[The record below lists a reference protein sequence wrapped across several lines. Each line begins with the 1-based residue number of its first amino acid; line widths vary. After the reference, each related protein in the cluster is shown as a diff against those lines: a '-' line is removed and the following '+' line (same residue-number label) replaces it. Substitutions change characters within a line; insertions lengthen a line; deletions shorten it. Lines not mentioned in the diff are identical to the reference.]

1 MRLACGRARLA
12 IANFLFDISEPAGK
26 EITIRACFG
35 ATPKPARGTRAL
47 PNASTM
53 LPTIDG
59 VLLVDKAEGMTS
71 HDVVAVVRRQLGT
84 KKVGH
89 CGTLDPIATGL
100 LILTIG
106 RGTKIQDLLMSE
118 DKEYAGTFVLGIA
131 TDTQDREGKVM
142 QERAVPELS
151 EDQIRAAFEK
161 FRGDFYQTPPMVSA
175 KKHGGVPLYKL
186 ARQGKVVERE
196 PRLVHVYRHTIDR
209 IALPEID
216 FSVLCSKGFYVR
228 TYVHDIGEILGCG
241 AHLKTLRR
249 TKSGRFDVA
258 NAITVDEIK
267 NWPREET
274 LKRLLTLPE
283 VSRMRG
289 A

>member
-1 MRLACGRARLA
+1 MSLDVTL
-12 IANFLFDISEPAGK
+12 
-26 EITIRACFG
+26 
-35 ATPKPARGTRAL
+35 
-47 PNASTM
+47 
-53 LPTIDG
+53 DG

-71 HDVVAVVRRQLGT
+71 HDVVALVRRSLGI

-100 LILTIG
+100 LLITIA
-106 RGTKIQDLLMSE
+106 RGTKVQDLLMSE
-118 DKEYAGTFVLGIA
+118 DKEYAGTLTLGI
-131 TDTQDREGKVM
+131 TTSTQDRQGAIID
-142 QERAVPELS
+142 QRPVPPFDENK
-151 EDQIRAAFEK
+151 IRAAFQK
-161 FRGDFYQTPPMVSA
+161 FRGDFYQLPPMVSA

-196 PRLVHVYRHTIDR
+196 PRLVHVYRYTVDR

-216 FSVLCSKGFYVR
+216 FSVICSKGFYVR
-228 TYVHDIGEILGCG
+228 TYVHDIGEALGCG
-241 AHLKTLRR
+241 AHLKSLRR

-258 NAITVDEIK
+258 NAFSVDEIK
-267 NWPREET
+267 NKPRHEIARHI
-274 LKRLLTLPE
+274 LSLPE

>member
-1 MRLACGRARLA
+1 MTSL
-12 IANFLFDISEPAGK
+12 NP
-26 EITIRACFG
+26 
-35 ATPKPARGTRAL
+35 TP
-47 PNASTM
+47 
-53 LPTIDG
+53 DG

-71 HDVVAVVRRQLGT
+71 HDVVALIRRKLGI

-100 LILTIG
+100 LLLTLG

-118 DKEYAGTFVLGIA
+118 DKEYAGTLLLGV
-131 TDTQDREGKVM
+131 TTSTQDRQGEVVN
-142 QERAVPELS
+142 QRDVPPL
-151 EDQIRAAFEK
+151 DAIQIRDAFEK
-161 FRGDFYQTPPMVSA
+161 FRGDFYQMPPMVSA

-196 PRLVHVYRHTIDR
+196 PRLVHVYRYSVDR

-228 TYVHDIGEILGCG
+228 TYVHDIGEELGCG
-241 AHLKTLRR
+241 AHLKSLRR

-258 NAITVDEIK
+258 QAISVDQIRNA
-267 NWPREET
+267 PREEI
-274 LKRLLTLPE
+274 LSRLLTLPE
-283 VSRMRG
+283 VSRLRG

>member
-1 MRLACGRARLA
+1 VT
-12 IANFLFDISEPAGK
+12 SS
-26 EITIRACFG
+26 T
-35 ATPKPARGTRAL
+35 ATP
-47 PNASTM
+47 
-53 LPTIDG
+53 DG

-71 HDVVAVVRRQLGT
+71 HDVVALIRRKLEM

-100 LILTIG
+100 LLLTLG

-118 DKEYAGTFVLGIA
+118 DKEYAGTLVLGV
-131 TDTQDREGKVM
+131 TTSTQDRQGETID
-142 QERAVPELS
+142 ERPVPALE
-151 EDQIRAAFEK
+151 ENQIRAAFEE
-161 FRGDFYQTPPMVSA
+161 FRGDFYQMPPMVSA
-175 KKHGGVPLYKL
+175 KKHRGVPLYKL

-196 PRLVHVYRHTIDR
+196 PRLVHVYRHTVDR

-228 TYVHDIGEILGCG
+228 TYAHDIGEALGCG
-241 AHLKTLRR
+241 AHLKSLRR
-249 TKSGRFDVA
+249 TKSGRFVVDQ
-258 NAITVDEIK
+258 AISVDEIK
-267 NWPREET
+267 NVPREEV
-274 LKRLLTLPE
+274 LQRVLTLPD